1 MSIFAVTYVYAD
13 ADTQALYRPEHR
25 KYLASKLE
33 EKNLIASGPFTSG
46 DTPGA
51 LLIFSAD
58 SHDDVEKMIAKDPM
72 NIGGAVLSYTI
83 REWNPV
89 LGSLGA

>member
-1 MSIFAVTYVYAD
+1 MSVFAVTYVYAD

-25 KYLASKLE
+25 KYLTSKLE
-33 EKNLIASGPFTSG
+33 ENSLIASGPFTSG
-46 DTPGA
+46 ETPGA
-51 LLIFSAD
+51 LLIFSAE
-58 SHDDVEKMIAKDPM
+58 SENEIEEIIAKDPM

-89 LGSLGA
+89 LGSIGA